1 MTKWNCVETRIDNG
15 TKYGRI
21 VRKIIFGDIF
31 ANRSQLLS
39 QNPLNNNHKKLLKV
53 SNRLSNLTLTD
64 NIKVG
69 CSRYDTMG
77 IPRKL
82 WANLGQKF
90 IFC

>member
-53 SNRLSNLTLTD
+53 SCVLILPFNINLINLIK
-64 NIKVG
+64 NI
-69 CSRYDTMG
+69 CLM
-77 IPRKL
+77 PCPL
-82 WANLGQKF
+82 
-90 IFC
+90 

>member
-53 SNRLSNLTLTD
+53 SCVFKNCTYYIIDYL
-64 NIKVG
+64 KK
-69 CSRYDTMG
+69 
-77 IPRKL
+77 KL
-82 WANLGQKF
+82 V
-90 IFC
+90 